1 MNQDNK
7 IFSTSLT
14 MVVPTNHNPKHPL
27 NNDEI
32 CDKIIYLQ
40 RKKAEFI
47 FSAEYDNL
55 ISIADA
61 VVHELEDKIEKLKIQ
76 YLENELGKKV
86 AIINRQN
93 KKLFRVA
100 FTIEGKHSQLAATS
114 VDRLYEKIFG
124 HPIQLGTGYKPDSTL
139 QEVYDL
145 YSKSNHTP
153 IVDNEGNITYP
164 TSTATRK
171 DQAWKKYWADDII
184 VNMPVRS
191 ITVGDIIDAFKR
203 LTASR
208 RYTARQISQA
218 KSVLKQAFD
227 HAIWLKLID
236 TNPVISMPN
245 TNCPKKA
252 PSSAPKKATTVEI
265 RAKLDNYLS
274 KLPEQDVYTLAIRFW
289 LNIMQRSGEW
299 RALTWEDI
307 DFEKETMVIRHS
319 LTHRE
324 IDGKLVSFDDEHL
337 KADEEAR
344 EIALTDKAMSILKEV
359 YMINGQKRYVFNSS
373 RDGKLPIAGNRL
385 NEKIKRYCKKVG
397 IEPLSTHCQRRGAI
411 RDAYTAGM
419 PEDQIRATA
428 GHTECTTTRRSYNKG
443 NNNTLSKEY
452 QTRLYG

>member
-1 MNQDNK
+1 
-7 IFSTSLT
+7 
-14 MVVPTNHNPKHPL
+14 MVVPTNHNLKHPI

-139 QEVYDL
+139 QEVYDI

-153 IVDNEGNITYP
+153 IVDNEGNVTYP

-227 HAIWLKLID
+227 HAIWIKLIE
-236 TNPVISMPN
+236 TNPVTSMPY
-245 TNCPKKA
+245 TSCPKKA
-252 PSSAPKKATTVEI
+252 PAQVKKKATTIET
-265 RAKLDNYLS
+265 RKKLDDYLS
-274 KLPEQDVYTLAIRFW
+274 NLPEQDVYTLAIRFW

-299 RALTWEDI
+299 RALTWEDVN
-307 DFEKETMVIRHS
+307 FEKGTIIVRHS

-324 IDGKLVSFDDEHL
+324 IDGKLVTIDDEHL
-337 KADEEAR
+337 KADEAAR
-344 EIALTDKAMSILKEV
+344 EIDLTEKAIFILKEL
-359 YMINGQKRYVFNSS
+359 YLLNGQKHYVFNSS
-373 RDGKLPIAGNRL
+373 RNGQLPISGNRL
-385 NEKIKRYCKKVG
+385 NEVIKKYCKIVG

-411 RDAYTAGM
+411 QDAYTAGM

-428 GHTECTTTRRSYNKG
+428 GHSDSTMTRYYNR
-443 NNNTLSKEY
+443 NNNSTLSREL
-452 QTRLYG
+452 QTKIFG

>member
-1 MNQDNK
+1 M
-7 IFSTSLT
+7 L
-14 MVVPTNHNPKHPL
+14 VPTNHNPKYSL
-27 NNDEI
+27 NTDEI

-40 RKKAEFI
+40 RKKAEFL

-55 ISIADA
+55 TSIADA
-61 VVHELEDKIEKLKIQ
+61 VVRDMEDKIEKLKIQ

-86 AIINRQN
+86 AIIKKQN

-100 FTIEGKHSQLAATS
+100 FTIDGKHSQLAATS

-139 QEVYDL
+139 QEIYDL

-171 DQAWKKYWADDII
+171 DQAWKKYWADDMI
-184 VNMPVRS
+184 VNMPIKS

-218 KSVLKQAFD
+218 KSVLKQTFD
-227 HAIWLKLID
+227 HGIWLKLID
-236 TNPVISMPN
+236 ANPVITMPN
-245 TNCPKKA
+245 TSCPKKA
-252 PSSAPKKATTVEI
+252 ASSAKKATNAETRE
-265 RAKLDNYLS
+265 KLENYLS
-274 KLPEQDVYTLAIRFW
+274 KLPKQTVYTLAIRFW

-299 RALTWEDI
+299 RALTWEDVNFDKGTI
-307 DFEKETMVIRHS
+307 IVRHS

-324 IDGKLVSFDDEHL
+324 IDGKLVTIDDEHL
-337 KADEEAR
+337 KADEAAR
-344 EIALTDKAMSILKEV
+344 EIEITEKAISILKEL
-359 YMINGQKRYVFNSS
+359 YLLNGQKHYVFNSS
-373 RDGKLPIAGNRL
+373 RDGQLPIAGNRL
-385 NEKIKRYCKKVG
+385 NENIKKYCKIVG

-411 RDAYTAGM
+411 QDAYTAGM

-428 GHTECTTTRRSYNKG
+428 GHSDSTMTRYYNRT
-443 NNNTLSKEY
+443 NNSTLSKEL
-452 QTRLYG
+452 QTKIFG

>member
-1 MNQDNK
+1 MNKNK
-7 IFSTSLT
+7 QLVSASLT
-14 MVVPTNHNPKHPL
+14 MVVPTNHNLKHPI

-124 HPIQLGTGYKPDSTL
+124 HPIQLDTGYKPDSTL

-184 VNMPVRS
+184 VNMPVKS
-191 ITVGDIIDAFKR
+191 IAVGDIIDAFKR

-227 HAIWLKLID
+227 HAIWLKLTD
-236 TNPVISMPN
+236 SNPVVAMPN
-245 TNCPKKA
+245 TSCPKRA
-252 PSSAPKKATTVEI
+252 TSSAKRATNAYTRE
-265 RAKLDNYLS
+265 KLDNYLV
-274 KLPEQDVYTLAIRFW
+274 KLPKQTVYTLAIRFW

-299 RALTWEDI
+299 RALTWDDV
-307 DFEKETMVIRHS
+307 DFEKGTIIIRHS
-319 LTHRE
+319 MTKRE
-324 IDGKLVSFDDEHL
+324 IEGKMVNIDDEHL
-337 KADEEAR
+337 KADEIAR
-344 EIALTDKAMSILKEV
+344 EIELTEKAILILKEA
-359 YMINGQKRYVFNSS
+359 YLLNGQKHYVFNSS
-373 RDGKLPIAGNRL
+373 RDGKLPISGNRV
-385 NEKIKRYCKKVG
+385 NQKIKEYCKIVG

-411 RDAYTAGM
+411 QDAYTAGM

-428 GHTECTTTRRSYNKG
+428 GHSDSTMTRYYNR
-443 NNNTLSKEY
+443 NNNSTLSKEL
-452 QTRLYG
+452 QTKIFG

>member
-32 CDKIIYLQ
+32 CDRIIYLQ
-40 RKKAEFI
+40 RKKAEFL

-55 ISIADA
+55 TSIADA
-61 VVHELEDKIEKLKIQ
+61 VVRELEDKIEKLKIQ

-86 AIINRQN
+86 AIIKKQN

-100 FTIEGKHSQLAATS
+100 FTIDGKHSQIAATS

-164 TSTATRK
+164 TSTALRK
-171 DQAWKKYWADDII
+171 DQAWRKYWEKDII
-184 VNMPVRS
+184 VTMPIKS
-191 ITVGDIIDAFKR
+191 IVVGDIIDAFKR

-218 KSVLKQAFD
+218 KSVLKQTFD
-227 HAIWLKLID
+227 HAIWLKLIE
-236 TNPVISMPN
+236 TNPVVAMPN
-245 TNCPKKA
+245 TSCPKRA
-252 PSSAPKKATTVEI
+252 ASSTKKATNAETRE
-265 RAKLDNYLS
+265 KLENYLS
-274 KLPEQDVYTLAIRFW
+274 HLPKQTVYTLAIRFW

-299 RALTWEDI
+299 RALTWEDVN
-307 DFEKETMVIRHS
+307 FEKGTIIVRHS

-324 IDGKLVSFDDEHL
+324 IDGKLVTIDDEHL
-337 KADEEAR
+337 KADEVIR
-344 EIALTDKAMSILKEV
+344 EIEITEKAISILKEL
-359 YMINGQKRYVFNSS
+359 YLFNGQKHYVFNSS
-373 RDGKLPIAGNRL
+373 RDGKLPIAANRL
-385 NEKIKRYCKKVG
+385 NEKIKEYCKIVG

-411 RDAYTAGM
+411 QDAYTAGM

-428 GHTECTTTRRSYNKG
+428 GHSDSTMTRYYNR
-443 NNNTLSKEY
+443 NNNSTLSKEL
-452 QTRLYG
+452 QTKIFG

>member
-1 MNQDNK
+1 
-7 IFSTSLT
+7 
-14 MVVPTNHNPKHPL
+14 MVVPTNHNLKQLL
-27 NNDEI
+27 NNAEL
-32 CDKIIYLQ
+32 CEKIIYLE
-40 RKKAEFI
+40 RKKAEFL
-47 FSAEYDNL
+47 FSSEYDNL
-55 ISIADA
+55 TSIADA
-61 VVHELEDKIEKLKIQ
+61 VVRELEDKIEKLKIQ

-86 AIINRQN
+86 AIIKKQN

-100 FTIEGKHSQLAATS
+100 FTINGKHSQIAATS
-114 VDRLYEKIFG
+114 VDKLYEKIFG

-171 DQAWKKYWADDII
+171 DQAWKKYWANDII
-184 VNMPVRS
+184 VSMPVKS

-236 TNPVISMPN
+236 ANPVIAMPN
-245 TNCPKKA
+245 TSCPKKA
-252 PSSAPKKATTVEI
+252 ASSAKKATNAETRE
-265 RAKLDNYLS
+265 KLENYLS
-274 KLPEQDVYTLAIRFW
+274 KLPKQTVYTLAIRFW
-289 LNIMQRSGEW
+289 LNIMNRSGEW
-299 RALTWEDI
+299 RALTWDDVNFAKGTI
-307 DFEKETMVIRHS
+307 IVRHS

-324 IDGKLVSFDDEHL
+324 IDGKLVTIDDEHL
-337 KADEEAR
+337 KADEAAR
-344 EIALTDKAMSILKEV
+344 EIEITEKAISILKEL
-359 YMINGQKRYVFNSS
+359 YLLNGQKHYVFNSS
-373 RDGKLPIAGNRL
+373 RNGQLPIAGNRL
-385 NEKIKRYCKKVG
+385 NENIKKYCKIVG

-411 RDAYTAGM
+411 QDAYTAGM

-428 GHTECTTTRRSYNKG
+428 GHSDSTMTRYYNR
-443 NNNTLSKEY
+443 NNNSTLSKEL
-452 QTRLYG
+452 QTKIFG